1 MARLGIEEGVRVLT
15 LTDGAKL
22 RTRCVL
28 IATGVSY
35 RRLDLP
41 RFREFEGA
49 GVYYAATD
57 MEARLCRGD
66 DVVVV
71 GAGNS
76 AGQAIVHLSRYART
90 VHVVVRG
97 DDLGK
102 SMSRYLVDRV
112 EHLENVV
119 IYRRTVVSAVK
130 RQVA

>member
-1 MARLGIEEGVRVLT
+1 
-15 LTDGAKL
+15 
-22 RTRCVL
+22 
-28 IATGVSY
+28 
-35 RRLDLP
+35 
-41 RFREFEGA
+41 
-49 GVYYAATD
+49 

-66 DVVVV
+66 EVVVV

-112 EHLENVV
+112 EHIDNVV
-119 IYRRTVVSAVK
+119 GSTAAPWSAPSKATGTCAAVRIRDGSGRRNASGHAAPCSCSSAPM
-130 RQVA
+130 RTPNG